1 MREHGLRLKPD
12 EGVKVMEGVFTG
24 ADAQML
30 TAKSVNSVRVLLDM
44 FGGRWLTAVR
54 SQRSLERNRFQRS
67 DWRYASLR
75 GASQ

>member
-44 FGGRWLTAVR
+44 FGGKVVDSGPIAKIARK
-54 SQRSLERNRFQRS
+54 E
-67 DWRYASLR
+67 
-75 GASQ
+75 

>member
-44 FGGRWLTAVR
+44 FGGKGVDSGPIAKIARK
-54 SQRSLERNRFQRS
+54 E
-67 DWRYASLR
+67 
-75 GASQ
+75 